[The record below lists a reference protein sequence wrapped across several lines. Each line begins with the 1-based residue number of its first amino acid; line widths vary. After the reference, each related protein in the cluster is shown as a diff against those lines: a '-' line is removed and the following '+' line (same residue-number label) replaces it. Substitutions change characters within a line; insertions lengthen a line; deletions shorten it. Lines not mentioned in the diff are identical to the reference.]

1 MVRLFRGSAAQKAAV
16 PPSPAELRR
25 QRVAERRAEIQKK
38 LDEEEDLL
46 YEEEEVQFLQTELRE
61 VRKLRHQHGPHS

>member
-1 MVRLFRGSAAQKAAV
+1 MFRKKSVGALPA
-16 PPSPAELRR
+16 PAELRR
-25 QRVAERRAEIQKK
+25 QRIEEIRRRRVQLEQR

-61 VRKLRHQHGPHS
+61 VRKLRHQGHASHP